1 MNHLA
6 PTAADPVPLDFNL
19 PRRTDSVADAL
30 GPDLRPNDP
39 SLPTVPDA
47 AALLDRIG
55 LPAHTVRDIVSERS
69 AQPV

>member
-1 MNHLA
+1 MNHFA
-6 PTAADPVPLDFNL
+6 PTVADPVPLDFNL

-30 GPDLRPNDP
+30 GPDPRPHDR
-39 SLPTVPDA
+39 SVPTPDA

-69 AQPV
+69 VQVV

>member
-1 MNHLA
+1 MYHF
-6 PTAADPVPLDFNL
+6 TRTVADPVPLDFNL
-19 PRRTDSVADAL
+19 PLRTDSVADAL

-39 SLPTVPDA
+39 SLLTVPDA

-69 AQPV
+69 AQAV

>member
-6 PTAADPVPLDFNL
+6 PTVADPEPLDFNL

-30 GPDLRPNDP
+30 GPDPRLHDP
-39 SLPTVPDA
+39 SLPAAPDA

-69 AQPV
+69 AQSV

>member
-1 MNHLA
+1 MYHF
-6 PTAADPVPLDFNL
+6 TRTVADPAPLDFNL

-30 GPDLRPNDP
+30 GPDPRPPYP
-39 SLPTVPDA
+39 SLPAAPDA

-69 AQPV
+69 AQAV

>member
-1 MNHLA
+1 MHHLSRTVA
-6 PTAADPVPLDFNL
+6 EPLPLDFNL

-30 GPDLRPNDP
+30 GPDPRPHDR
-39 SLPTVPDA
+39 SLPAPPDA

-69 AQPV
+69 AQSV

>member
-1 MNHLA
+1 MHHLSR
-6 PTAADPVPLDFNL
+6 TVADPVPLDFNL

-30 GPDLRPNDP
+30 GPDPRPNDS

-55 LPAHTVRDIVSERS
+55 LPSHTVRDIVSERS
-69 AQPV
+69 TQAV